1 MAESRR
7 LLVIVDPTSDA
18 QPAAER
24 AVWLADR
31 LDGTV
36 ELFICDYDQHLA
48 GERFYDSDSLRTA
61 RGALIDRH
69 LRRLKE
75 LARSIETQSVALSFD
90 ARWDHPLSE
99 GIVRKVQEVKP
110 YLVVKD
116 THYHSALKRSIFSNT
131 DWKLIQNC
139 PAPLLLVKPRAISDK
154 PCVMAAVDPVHA
166 HDKPAE
172 LDHQI
177 LSWAEELCVA
187 AEGQLHVFHAFDPA
201 PAIAAGISAMS
212 TPISAPLSELTEA
225 LEQRHQNALDDL
237 LKEHSLGSLTLH
249 VHQGSPQE
257 LLISLAEHI
266 KADFVVMGAVSRS
279 GLNRVFI
286 GSTAERVLDRLPC
299 DLLIAKP
306 DQYPHQSVVLR
317 MGPGTNT
324 NAVGLAP
331 SRKLRSSDQVES
343 SS

>member
-1 MAESRR
+1 VAESRR

-24 AVWLADR
+24 AVWLAER
-31 LDGTV
+31 LGGTV

-48 GERFYDSDSLRTA
+48 GERFYDSDSLQTA
-61 RGALIDRH
+61 RGALIDGH
-69 LRRLKE
+69 LRRLRE
-75 LARSIETQSVALSFD
+75 LARSIDTHGVALSVD
-90 ARWDHPLSE
+90 ARWDHPVSK
-99 GIVRKVQEVKP
+99 GIDRKVLEVKP

-116 THYHSALKRSIFSNT
+116 THYHSAIKRSILSNT
-131 DWKLIQNC
+131 DWNLIQNC

-177 LSWAEELCVA
+177 LSCAEELCVA

-201 PAIAAGISAMS
+201 PAIAAATTTMV
-212 TPISAPLSELTEA
+212 TPIYSPVSELTEE
-225 LEQRHQNALDDL
+225 LKQRHRKALDDL
-237 LKEHSLGSLTLH
+237 LEEHPLGSLKLH

-279 GLNRVFI
+279 GLKRVFI

-299 DLLIAKP
+299 DLLIVKP
-306 DQYPHQSVVLR
+306 DQKPLR
-317 MGPGTNT
+317 Q
-324 NAVGLAP
+324 
-331 SRKLRSSDQVES
+331 KLE
-343 SS
+343 